1 MFFTLLI
8 IFTPAVV
15 QIFMPVI
22 KLLLFMFTTICLT
35 DWIWPAYR
43 GNMNMKVGGW
53 NINYFFYLVGHE
65 SSLMLQASCEGTEGY
80 LVLPGIK
87 IIAGKG
93 LKR

>member
-1 MFFTLLI
+1 
-8 IFTPAVV
+8 
-15 QIFMPVI
+15 
-22 KLLLFMFTTICLT
+22 
-35 DWIWPAYR
+35 
-43 GNMNMKVGGW
+43 MNMKVGGW

-65 SSLMLQASCEGTEGY
+65 SSLMFQASCEGTEGY

>member
-1 MFFTLLI
+1 
-8 IFTPAVV
+8 
-15 QIFMPVI
+15 
-22 KLLLFMFTTICLT
+22 
-35 DWIWPAYR
+35 
-43 GNMNMKVGGW
+43 MNMKVGGW

-93 LKR
+93 LKIEEVKWLDLFSQI